1 MSEKKPLGL
10 NVLRT
15 NDKVDELR
23 AAFAA
28 GDRPTP
34 AAAPVEPSAP
44 ALDEDQQ
51 TVRDR
56 VIETLETIYD
66 PELPVNIYDLGLIY
80 AIDVDP
86 DLNVKIKMTLT
97 APACPVADSIVREV
111 EVKVRDTPGVS
122 ASKVELVWQPAW
134 DKSRMTEAALL
145 ELGLL

>member
-1 MSEKKPLGL
+1 MSEKRSL

-15 NDKVDELR
+15 NNKVDELR
-23 AAFAA
+23 RAFNAD
-28 GDRPTP
+28 GPTGPTP
-34 AAAPVEPSAP
+34 SSVEPVASTP
-44 ALDEDQQ
+44 LDADQEA
-51 TVRDR
+51 VRAR

-80 AIDVDP
+80 AIDVDAE
-86 DLNVKIKMTLT
+86 LEVKVRMTLT

-111 EVKVRDTPGVS
+111 EQKVRATPGVN
-122 ASKVELVWQPAW
+122 AAKVELVWQPAW

>member
-1 MSEKKPLGL
+1 MSEKKSLGL

-15 NDKVDELR
+15 NDKVNELR

-28 GDRPTP
+28 APPTP
-34 AAAPVEPSAP
+34 AAPPVAAQP

-80 AIDVDP
+80 AIDVDAE
-86 DLNVKIKMTLT
+86 LNVKICMTLT

-111 EVKVRDTPGVS
+111 EVKVRETPGVS